1 MASSTQSI
9 KKLTLY
15 MNLSSSTPSPA
26 ALYRL
31 VALTL
36 LSSLLTLATFAQK
49 PPTRTYPGRFY
60 TSVEELPQFPG
71 GQLAMLRFLA
81 QNIKFPNSLDKIN
94 YKTGPI
100 IVRFIVAPDGTLHDI
115 TIDSQAVLVPEAEKG
130 MDDYRISIIR
140 AVEKMPRWTPAR
152 LGGETVAMLYSIP
165 LKIDN

>member
-1 MASSTQSI
+1 
-9 KKLTLY
+9 
-15 MNLSSSTPSPA
+15 MNLPSLTPRSA
-26 ALYRL
+26 AFYRL
-31 VALTL
+31 VLPTL
-36 LSSLLTLATFAQK
+36 LCSLLTFATFAQK

-81 QNIKFPNSLDKIN
+81 QNIKFPNSLDRIN

-100 IVRFIVAPDGTLHDI
+100 IVRFIVAPDGALYDI
-115 TIDSQAVLVPEAEKG
+115 AIDSPPVLVPEAEKG
-130 MDDYRISIIR
+130 MDEYRISIIR

-165 LKIDN
+165 LKVDN